1 MQEKHAGE
9 LLELLC
15 RDKIQTFTAERHL
28 VWTGNLPEAKELVK
42 ITTLSE
48 QTNVWKCLKHN

>member
-1 MQEKHAGE
+1 MQEKYAGE

-15 RDKIQTFTAERHL
+15 QTFTAEHHL
-28 VWTGNLPEAKELVK
+28 VWTGNLPEANELGK

-48 QTNVWKCLKHN
+48 QTNVGNV